1 MILDTLKYFATF
13 VPLRALHNFFLYNGG
28 DDYVR
33 LKKEILSERSE
44 RRIDAVTD
52 YLFGI
57 NNESLR
63 RRISSITGIYLLVD
77 YANITSTINTTD
89 CKKDTLHFAVTVA
102 APHPSDEDWV
112 NEALLQQKCLDIL
125 TAIRRAMRNDWRD
138 SDQTH
143 WLVFPTT
150 IAPFSSR
157 ELANSFGWT
166 MEFDIE
172 GVDIV

>member
-1 MILDTLKYFATF
+1 MILDTLKYFAAF
-13 VPLRALHNFFLYNGG
+13 VPLRALRNFFLFNGG
-28 DDYVR
+28 GDYAR
-33 LKKEILSERSE
+33 LKDEILSAPAD
-44 RRIDAVTD
+44 RRMDDITD

-77 YANITSTINTTD
+77 YANITSTINATD

-112 NEALLQQKCLDIL
+112 SEALLQQKCLDIL
-125 TAIRRAMRNDWRD
+125 STIRRAMRGDWRD

>member
-1 MILDTLKYFATF
+1 MIIDTMKYFARF
-13 VPLRALHNFFLYNGG
+13 VPLKALQNFFLFKG
-28 DDYVR
+28 DHDYAQ
-33 LKKEILSERSE
+33 LKATMIAEESD
-44 RRIDAVTD
+44 RRIPEISD

-77 YANITSTINTTD
+77 YANITSTINATD
-89 CKKDTLHFAVTVA
+89 CKKDSLHFAVTVA
-102 APHPSDEDWV
+102 APHPADEDWV
-112 NEALLQQKCLDIL
+112 NEALLQQRCLDIL
-125 TAIRRAMRNDWRD
+125 STIRKEMRNDWRD
-138 SDQTH
+138 TDQVH

-150 IAPFSSR
+150 IAPFSSK